1 MSRSERN
8 RRRTRVVVDK
18 DTEVIVANLTHDA
31 YSFESPNHDFSLNF
45 DEFGEDDYL
54 TYGQLRV
61 LKKQLENFELLITEV
76 TTPGVELY
84 DVIQGIHLTK
94 QYNDYLKYVEGLVED
109 EMNSIDYLDVVALE
123 DFVEEADEDEFAS
136 ALDSKIRTPLI
147 ETSVA
152 LYKQGE
158 LNDRYKIIDI
168 QNTRPKSEAEDFW
181 RDIDASIEQLPI
193 IMKGFVANGRGR

>member
-1 MSRSERN
+1 MSRSEKN

-18 DTEVIVANLTHDA
+18 NTEVIVANLTHDA
-31 YSFESPNHDFSLNF
+31 YSFESPNHDFSLSF

-84 DVIQGIHLTK
+84 DVIQGLHLTK
-94 QYNDYLKYVEGLVED
+94 QYNDYFKYVEEVAKDEMEEIEYLDTEALEGFVED
-109 EMNSIDYLDVVALE
+109 SDD
-123 DFVEEADEDEFAS
+123 DEFAV

-152 LYKQGE
+152 LYKQGRF
-158 LNDRYKIIDI
+158 NDRYKIIDI
-168 QNTRPKSEAEDFW
+168 QKTRPEGEAEDFW
-181 RDIDASIEQLPI
+181 RDIDASLE
-193 IMKGFVANGRGR
+193 

>member
-1 MSRSERN
+1 MSRSEKN

-84 DVIQGIHLTK
+84 DVIQGLHLTK
-94 QYNDYLKYVEGLVED
+94 QYKDYLKYVEGLVED

-123 DFVEEADEDEFAS
+123 DFIEEADEDEFAS

-152 LYKQGE
+152 LYKRGE

-181 RDIDASIEQLPI
+181 RDIDASIE
-193 IMKGFVANGRGR
+193 